1 MGVLWFTACQPATG
15 TQTGYSAMPAM
26 PQQGE
31 DGCKECTLK
40 KGRTAEENSFYP
52 DTNKTRGLL
61 LVSPL
66 VTMHAVAS
74 EGTPPRRIGL
84 KMQENS
90 LPAVP

>member
-1 MGVLWFTACQPATG
+1 M
-15 TQTGYSAMPAM
+15 
-26 PQQGE
+26 QGMHV
-31 DGCKECTLK
+31 K

-66 VTMHAVAS
+66 VTMHAAAS

-90 LPAVP
+90 LSAVP